1 MSAAD
6 TNDAMT
12 DVAAMNPAPAEKRTV
27 LLLSAAQALFQ
38 TSSVI
43 VVTLSGLAGQTL
55 AVDKSLA
62 TLPMAMLMV
71 AAAALMIPAS
81 LLMQRFGRKAGFLL
95 GALLGGLAG
104 VTTAAALWLHDFWLF
119 VAGNMLVGGYQAFAQ
134 YYRFAAADAASLAF
148 KSRAIAWV
156 TAGGVVAA
164 LAGTLIARHTQHIG
178 ATPFLYSYLAM
189 VLLSLG
195 ALVVISR
202 LRLVPPSTSS
212 GDAAEPARPLLQVML
227 QPVFV
232 TALTSSAVG
241 YAVMM
246 LVMTATPLAMHAH
259 GQTDSATVILW
270 HVLGMFVPSFFTG
283 NLIQR
288 FGVLAIMATGILL
301 LGLQVA
307 INLSGVQFL
316 HFLSALILLGVG
328 WNFLFI
334 GGTALLT
341 EAYHPSERA
350 RTQAA
355 HDFLVFGAMSLA
367 SFAAG
372 ALLNRFG
379 WQAVNWV
386 AVPFLV
392 LALMAVLGLQL
403 LRRKGAE
410 ARAAV

>member
-1 MSAAD
+1 MSGASAG
-6 TNDAMT
+6 
-12 DVAAMNPAPAEKRTV
+12 VNPAAAEKRTV

-43 VVTLSGLAGQTL
+43 VVTLSGLAGQAL
-55 AVDKSLA
+55 ATDKSLA

-95 GALLGGLAG
+95 GAALGGLAG
-104 VTTAAALWLHDFWLF
+104 ITTATALWLHEFWLF
-119 VAGNMLVGGYQAFAQ
+119 VLGNMLVGGYQAFAQ

-164 LAGTLIARHTQHIG
+164 LAGTAIARHTQHIG

-195 ALVVISR
+195 ALLVISR
-202 LRLVPPSTSS
+202 LQLTAP
-212 GDAAEPARPLLQVML
+212 AAGNSDDSAPARPLLRIMR
-227 QPVFV
+227 QPAFV

-246 LVMTATPLAMHAH
+246 LVMTATPLAMQAH

-288 FGVLAIMATGILL
+288 WGVLPVMLTGIVLL
-301 LGLQVA
+301 CLQVV

-341 EAYHPSERA
+341 ETYRPSERA

-372 ALLNRFG
+372 ALLNHFG
-379 WQAVNWV
+379 WQTVNWV
-386 AVPFLV
+386 AVPFLL
-392 LALMAVLGLQL
+392 LALLAVSGLML
-403 LRRKGAE
+403 MRRNTAH
-410 ARAAV
+410 A